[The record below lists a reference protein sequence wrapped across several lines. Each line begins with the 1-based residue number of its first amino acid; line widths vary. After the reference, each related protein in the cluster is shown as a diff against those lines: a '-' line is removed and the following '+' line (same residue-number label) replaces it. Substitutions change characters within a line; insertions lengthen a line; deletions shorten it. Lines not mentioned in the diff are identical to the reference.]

1 MGKYILDF
9 VGVGDLTFT
18 TLSDVLA
25 IIIYVY
31 AGLYALKIVMSF
43 ISSIFPNSR
52 NSIFRGL

>member
-9 VGVGDLTFT
+9 VGVGGLTFN
-18 TLSDVLA
+18 TLSDVLTV
-25 IIIYVY
+25 IIYVY
-31 AGLYALKIVMSF
+31 AGLYALKIIMMF